1 MIDNINLI
9 YSPVLNYTS
18 CVTDTEMLEC
28 RERRHAFM
36 TDGWMFCSVEKEI
49 TAFSK
54 CTFPSCAGIPG
65 CCVATVRAVST
76 MSDTPNWRKPRTV
89 NRCCKTCGWLSQ
101 GWLGWWQLLSI
112 RRWFAIPLLL
122 PDLQGTYRL
131 PHFPRGATLL
141 PCDQRWP
148 SEITCHGSRH
158 NLPLLCLAEAW
169 GCTQTSGVQLATG
182 QDSIWKATSMPVPDC
197 AVLIQP
203 FDKGMTSKISIWC
216 WVSFEASNAASTQA
230 CRKDLYGSLVSQW

>member
-9 YSPVLNYTS
+9 DSPVLNYTS

-28 RERRHAFM
+28 QERRHAFV

-54 CTFPSCAGIPG
+54 CPFPSCAGIPG
-65 CCVATVRAVST
+65 CCVATGRAVSA
-76 MSDTPNWRKPRTV
+76 MSDTPNWRKPQTV

-101 GWLGWWQLLSI
+101 GWLGWWRLLSI
-112 RRWFAIPLLL
+112 RRWFATPLLL
-122 PDLQGTYRL
+122 PPSPLAKRGNFASLWPALTFWDNL
-131 PHFPRGATLL
+131 PWLKAQPPSAL
-141 PCDQRWP
+141 PCRSLGLYIDIRSSAGYRP
-148 SEITCHGSRH
+148 GLH
-158 NLPLLCLAEAW
+158 L
-169 GCTQTSGVQLATG
+169 
-182 QDSIWKATSMPVPDC
+182 KATSMPMPDC

-230 CRKDLYGSLVSQW
+230 CRKDLYGLLVSQW